1 MQLNFRKLRLNDWKQ
16 FSDINI
22 EFHSK
27 LTILTGANGSGKTTI
42 LNLLAKHFGWNFSE
56 LATPA
61 RDKKTG
67 LIQLFQRFFKSK
79 IEKQENRI
87 GELIYSNG
95 TVAFLTIPDNNTAQY
110 AIGIEGQQPIRG
122 INIPSHRPAYSYTS
136 INQIQTTKRTKQEAH
151 SLVLNSSKNYL
162 FGSGGRPSN
171 HFLKETLLS
180 WAMGGNGNEFIEPD
194 PELRQNF
201 LGFQKVL
208 QSVLPTTLQFK
219 ELTIRSYE
227 IVLVTGTGEF
237 MIDSVSGGVSAI
249 IDLAWQIY
257 TYANKNDENLVILI
271 DEIENHLHATMQRTI
286 LPSFISAF
294 PNVQFIV
301 STHSPLVVGSVK
313 DSNVYV
319 FRYSSEGN
327 VYNEKL
333 DIVNKAK
340 TATEI
345 LNEVLGVPFTMPV
358 WVEHELNRIV
368 TKYTKDGLTEHSFE
382 LMRKELAALG
392 LEDLMPE
399 AMTQTLR
406 KND

>member
-1 MQLNFRKLRLNDWKQ
+1 
-16 FSDINI
+16 
-22 EFHSK
+22 
-27 LTILTGANGSGKTTI
+27 
-42 LNLLAKHFGWNFSE
+42 
-56 LATPA
+56 
-61 RDKKTG
+61 
-67 LIQLFQRFFKSK
+67 
-79 IEKQENRI
+79 
-87 GELIYSNG
+87 
-95 TVAFLTIPDNNTAQY
+95 
-110 AIGIEGQQPIRG
+110 
-122 INIPSHRPAYSYTS
+122 
-136 INQIQTTKRTKQEAH
+136 
-151 SLVLNSSKNYL
+151 
-162 FGSGGRPSN
+162 
-171 HFLKETLLS
+171 LLS